1 MRLPFLL
8 LLSSWLLFAFA
19 LAAKP
24 VPSFRFA
31 GQLVAPGQK
40 LSVLLPVTDGRDS
53 TVIPVTVFH
62 GRQPGPVLGIIAGVH
77 GYEYPP
83 IIAAQQL
90 AQTLDPAQLSGTVLL
105 VHLANVPAFLGRR
118 LQVNPQDNKNLN
130 RVFPGRADG
139 TITER
144 LAWRLSN
151 DIIGRCTH
159 VIDVHAGD
167 ANEDLRP
174 YAGYYEYTGTPALS
188 AQGRQMAA
196 ALGFPYVVQFGN
208 EPSLQEA
215 SMYCSRE
222 AIKRGIPAVDIECGR
237 FGQAEA
243 DNVAQIKQALHQLLV
258 HLHLLP
264 GELAPNAPYF
274 IARRTTVSSP
284 HTGFFYPLVKAGEFV
299 YPGRRLGYVTDLF
312 GRPLADIVAPVTGV
326 VLYMTA
332 TPPTSRGEGLFSIG
346 EVPVAARP

>member
-1 MRLPFLL
+1 MKPF
-8 LLSSWLLFAFA
+8 FFNNQA
-19 LAAKP
+19 
-24 VPSFRFA
+24 
-31 GQLVAPGQK
+31 VAPGHK

-62 GRQPGPVLGIIAGVH
+62 GQRPGPVLGIIAGVH

-83 IIAAQQL
+83 IIAAQQF

-105 VHLANVPAFLGRR
+105 VHLANVPGFLGRR
-118 LQVNPQDNKNLN
+118 LQVNPQDGKNLN

-139 TITER
+139 TVTER

-174 YAGYYEYTGTPALS
+174 YAGYYEYADTPALS
-188 AQGRQMAA
+188 GQGRQMAA

-215 SMYCSRE
+215 AMYCSRE

-237 FGQAEA
+237 LGQVEA
-243 DNVAQIKQALHQLLV
+243 DNVLLIMQALHNLLV
-258 HLHLLP
+258 HLQLIP
-264 GELAPNAPYF
+264 GELPVPTASL
-274 IARRTTVSSP
+274 IAQRTTVSSP
-284 HTGFFYPLVKAGEFV
+284 HTGFFHPLVKAGEFIAK
-299 YPGRRLGYVTDLF
+299 GRRLGYVIDLF
-312 GRPLADIVAPVTGV
+312 GQPLADILAPVEGV
-326 VLYMTA
+326 VLTMSA
-332 TPPTSRGEGLFSIG
+332 TPPISKGESLFSIG
-346 EVPVAARP
+346 HLPISNRP